1 MVEYNQD
8 TMWFDYQALFE
19 QRRNVV
25 LRNIFGIDV
34 TSMQE
39 IRHVSFEH
47 NNLARNAILGNSTDK
62 NIISDLCKG
71 NLYAIN
77 IIIRNLSNYIYKH
90 REVLKDKNNDDLL
103 VLECNYKNL
112 LKVKDD
118 TTHDKVYDFLIAN
131 KDKYGYITID
141 DN

>member
-90 REVLKDKNNDDLL
+90 REVLKDDGKNDG
-103 VLECNYKNL
+103 VE
-112 LKVKDD
+112 
-118 TTHDKVYDFLIAN
+118 
-131 KDKYGYITID
+131 ID
-141 DN
+141 IYVDNNGNPIGNTGLPW